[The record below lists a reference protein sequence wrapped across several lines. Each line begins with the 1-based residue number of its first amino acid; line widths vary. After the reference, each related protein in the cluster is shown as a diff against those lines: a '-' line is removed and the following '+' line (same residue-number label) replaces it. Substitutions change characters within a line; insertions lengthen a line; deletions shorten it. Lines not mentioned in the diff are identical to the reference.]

1 MTVVDFS
8 LLFCF
13 LLIHVTVPSFFF
25 FVTVDVDDLHSLF
38 VVQINQSEYQDNVT
52 VRFSDIL
59 YLMQYCVKLVKL
71 AAYVNFFCK
80 FSFKL
85 IQPSISLILYQVN
98 FVLIPSTMT
107 VLREEYEQMSD

>member
-25 FVTVDVDDLHSLF
+25 FVTVDFDDLHSLF

-52 VRFSDIL
+52 VRCLDIL

-71 AAYVNFFCK
+71 AAYVNFFA
-80 FSFKL
+80 SF
-85 IQPSISLILYQVN
+85 PSN
-98 FVLIPSTMT
+98 
-107 VLREEYEQMSD
+107 

>member
-1 MTVVDFS
+1 MTEVDFS

-38 VVQINQSEYQDNVT
+38 VEYQDNVT
-52 VRFSDIL
+52 VRFLDIL

-80 FSFKL
+80 FSFQL

>member
-13 LLIHVTVPSFFF
+13 LLIHVTVPSFFFF

-59 YLMQYCVKLVKL
+59 YLMQYCMKLVKL
-71 AAYVNFFCK
+71 AAYVNFF
-80 FSFKL
+80 FASF
-85 IQPSISLILYQVN
+85 PSN
-98 FVLIPSTMT
+98 
-107 VLREEYEQMSD
+107 

>member
-13 LLIHVTVPSFFF
+13 LLIHVIAPSFFF

-38 VVQINQSEYQDNVT
+38 IVQINQSEYQDNVT

-71 AAYVNFFCK
+71 AAYVIFFA
-80 FSFKL
+80 SF
-85 IQPSISLILYQVN
+85 PSN
-98 FVLIPSTMT
+98 
-107 VLREEYEQMSD
+107 